1 MSDQPTVEEFA
12 EEARA
17 FLDAHA
23 ELRVTD
29 AKPFTWGDGDDDLS
43 LFEEVDR
50 EAEQV
55 QIAEAKRWRA
65 ARYDAG
71 FGWITGPTEYGGRGL
86 GKLPQRIGAQLA

>member
-29 AKPFTWGDGDDDLS
+29 AKPFT
-43 LFEEVDR
+43 
-50 EAEQV
+50 
-55 QIAEAKRWRA
+55 
-65 ARYDAG
+65 
-71 FGWITGPTEYGGRGL
+71 
-86 GKLPQRIGAQLA
+86 